1 MFNRHVRPINLT
13 QKQNTWIRTRISD
26 CQALHLCYT
35 VIAFAL
41 NASRFTSWND
51 TWRPITVMCYTELW
65 QDTYNKAKDVG
76 ANFGKHVGEHLD
88 RGIVT

>member
-1 MFNRHVRPINLT
+1 
-13 QKQNTWIRTRISD
+13 
-26 CQALHLCYT
+26 
-35 VIAFAL
+35 
-41 NASRFTSWND
+41 
-51 TWRPITVMCYTELW
+51 MCCTEFW